1 MNLMKSINRL
11 TQIINENDEP
21 VKLNSE
27 ALSKLFLYAPKN
39 LNGFEHSER
48 IGLTLSLY
56 GQNDR
61 SQQLL
66 KISRSIPK
74 EYSNILLLILLV
86 SDIKTLILSKGPK
99 RDPIGKPIQ
108 SILSTVPTLINYGQ
122 RSAPSAIAQVNFQEK
137 VIEEEM
143 TFEKYI
149 KLRFADIRSNEA
161 KFLDHSVTSRFIQQ
175 LLCGCHTDFT
185 DIVNNQI
192 VQTSEVRFEYHT
204 YSSTKCLLKK
214 FIEIGNTRINL
225 MHLLR
230 SDSISYEIR
239 RHLTKF
245 DSYVAILNENS
256 PAALLTKIR
265 PFHQVF
271 QWLTRLLSLPTFSDL
286 HSELIRSSQT
296 NFKRDLSMKLWSAA
310 FQEYARPFYSFSFLS
325 DVDEVPESLFQ
336 SVFEP
341 IKFDCIASGNFLR
354 LLRSAVPSHP
364 IFDLADD
371 YMERFLKLENCLNEY
386 KITCEEKIKEIE
398 KEWIKYH
405 KDNHDQKLHDFE
417 EEKYAIRD
425 RLHQEEMIMLLKM
438 KEDEKDKQE
447 KLEQLQKEID
457 EFEELRREKE
467 AEEKIENKK
476 YVDNLVANNAV
487 TPIFRPMT
495 EEEQLMIEKEKL
507 DLFMDFRSKMIELG
521 ASEEKILS
529 FFPDLNLPENEL
541 EALGIKYEEESENEE
556 KSEVIFE
563 EKSEVKYEEI
573 DELMNSK
580 SQKEEVPVFEEEEEE
595 IEEHVRNENEAI
607 VVSEQIQEEMHNL
620 SNLNLVLDEEEEEEE
635 SDEIKIPDFLN
646 EKTHSSQDI
655 NGNRFFHR
663 NQNDNRQINRRN
675 RNHNNV
681 QFDLRNQ
688 NENNNRQNIQRDQN
702 ENNRQINQR
711 DQNGNN
717 NRQNIQR
724 DQNDNNDN
732 EQFNQRDLNDS
743 NDEQDQDNNNR
754 QINHN
759 DGGEQGNSQ
768 NDENAQSGEP
778 RSKMISVPL
787 KSISALYNRLV
798 VPSFKTQYRL
808 VSVALFSI
816 LKTRNQF
823 QKQIIAL
830 SKIFLISSSSQSCEF
845 LNYFTDIPYGP
856 SSFIRI
862 GKTFANSAN
871 ELGFDGLVQMGTASE
886 PPKSVTDLITRINET
901 PIVVRPDPIFNILLP
916 SGIIQCY
923 ISMFRILLMLK
934 LTRAAVDRMWFL
946 SRDSYVK
953 RIALRS
959 SNLMLRFVI
968 CTETYFHATALAPA
982 VKDLE
987 HICDDVETIEEC
999 NKKHENALRL
1009 LLARCLLLPNTKA
1022 IRTPLLLSLV
1032 EICKYVYEPFLSGE
1046 KVPPDEFEE
1055 CSGKFA
1061 LILHEL
1067 NSAVSENQMFRFLDT
1082 LFSDFLVK

>member
-122 RSAPSAIAQVNFQEK
+122 RSAPSAIAQVNFPEK

-296 NFKRDLSMKLWSAA
+296 HFKRDLSMKLWSAA

-386 KITCEEKIKEIE
+386 KVACEEKIKEIE

-495 EEEQLMIEKEKL
+495 EEEQLMIEKGKL

-556 KSEVIFE
+556 KSEV
-563 EKSEVKYEEI
+563 KSEVKYEEI

-580 SQKEEVPVFEEEEEE
+580 SQNEVVPVFEEEEEE

-635 SDEIKIPDFLN
+635 SEEIKIPDFLN
-646 EKTHSSQDI
+646 EKQRPSQDT
-655 NGNRFFHR
+655 NDNDDGSQFFHR

-688 NENNNRQNIQRDQN
+688 NENNNRQ
-702 ENNRQINQR
+702 INQR
-711 DQNGNN
+711 NQNNS
-717 NRQNIQR
+717 RQNIQR

-732 EQFNQRDLNDS
+732 EQFNQRDQNDN
-743 NDEQDQDNNNR
+743 NDEQDQNNR
-754 QINHN
+754 QINQN

-768 NDENAQSGEP
+768 NDENVQSEEP

-871 ELGFDGLVQMGTASE
+871 ELGFNGLVQMGTASE
-886 PPKSVTDLITRINET
+886 PPKSVTDLITRINEM

-968 CTETYFHATALAPA
+968 CTETYFHATALTPA